1 MLQVKSVL
9 VWLRRQIGRAMRTA
23 GWLAVLALLVQGS
36 VLPPADKTERVRA
49 FTRQIEFDFVGW
61 TLDALRLK
69 TFEAALNTGGYLGAD
84 VRKRN
89 VEGYLELVAAI
100 QDTRRQINLIFSD
113 PQVQNQRAAS
123 AELSQKLAQLE
134 ARRELEE
141 PLAEAILQN
150 QIGIVAGD
158 LGLTLGG
165 QPVPP
170 VLYHATP
177 LPLALIIS
185 PREVIRQD
193 ENIPLLPDLAMDEM
207 ASLEERIDAA
217 LDVSSL
223 VVEIGGVGT
232 YPTMVYQ
239 TRYLDTL
246 SEIVGHEWVHN
257 FLTLRPLGMLYM
269 ESTEMRIINETV
281 ASIAGK
287 EIGRAVLERYYPEL
301 LPPPAPAPEPEG
313 EQPQTEAP
321 PAFDYRKEMNITRV
335 KADEL
340 LAEGKIEDAEAWMEA
355 RRLVFWEQGYRWLR
369 KLNQAYF
376 AFHGAYADEPGGA
389 TGSEDPVGAAVR
401 QLRAESASL
410 ADFLNR
416 ISWVTSFEQLQ
427 KLVEK

>member
-1 MLQVKSVL
+1 MLRVKSVL
-9 VWLRRQIGRAMRTA
+9 MWLRRQGGRTLRVMA
-23 GWLAVLALLVQGS
+23 WLAVTALLVQGS
-36 VLPPADKTERVRA
+36 VLPPADKTDRVRA

-69 TFEAALNTGGYLGAD
+69 TFEAALNTGAYLGAD
-84 VRKRN
+84 ARKRT
-89 VEGYLELVAAI
+89 VEGYLGLVAAI
-100 QDTRRQINLIFSD
+100 QETEGQINLVFAD
-113 PQVQNQRAAS
+113 PQVQNPRAAS
-123 AELSQKLAQLE
+123 AELRQKLANLE
-134 ARRELEE
+134 LRRKQEE
-141 PLAEAILQN
+141 PLAESILQN
-150 QIGIVAGD
+150 QIGVVAGE

-170 VLYHATP
+170 VMYHMTP

-193 ENIPLLPDLAMDEM
+193 ENIPLLPDVAVDER
-207 ASLEERIDAA
+207 ASLEERIDTE
-217 LDVSSL
+217 LNVSSL

-239 TRYLDTL
+239 TRNLDTL

-269 ESTEMRIINETV
+269 DSTEMRIINETV

-287 EIGRAVLERYYPEL
+287 EVGRVVLERYYPEL
-301 LPPPAPAPEPEG
+301 LHPPAPEPEPG
-313 EQPQTEAP
+313 GAEPEKEEP

-335 KADEL
+335 RADEL
-340 LAEGKIEDAEAWMEA
+340 LAEGKIDEAEAWMEA
-355 RRLVFWEQGYRWLR
+355 RRLIFWEQGYRWLR

-401 QLRAESASL
+401 QLRAQSVSL

-427 KLVEK
+427 ELVGK